1 MATIRWWRPAFRVC
15 VCSFVCGAAVAQQ
28 AHSPGSRSIQ
38 HAQQRSRSFLVQR
51 GVFTRGQSPAELLAQ
66 ARLHE
71 KHLASN
77 DTSGTGTATWTSV
90 GPSAIQAAAFGLVS
104 GRVTSIAVDPGDTSG
119 NTVYVGTTGGG
130 VWKSTNAAG
139 PQGSVT
145 FTPLT
150 DTLPAS
156 PNCTRPV
163 ISSLSIGALTV
174 QPGGTGVILA
184 GTGDPNDALDS
195 YYGEGILRSTD
206 GGQTW
211 CTISQA
217 ADNLLRTYS
226 FVGEGFA
233 GFAWSTQNTSL
244 VVAAVAESAEGV
256 AVHAE
261 SQSASSFAGLY
272 YSTNAGLTW
281 HLAEIQDGPGMVI
294 QSANQSPLGA
304 TGNSA
309 TSVTWNPV
317 RKRFYAAVRYHG
329 YYESNDGVTWTR
341 LQNQPGTGLY
351 QAQCPANP
359 NSTGSEQCPIFRGT
373 VTAQPVTGDLFAISV
388 DNNNVDQGLWRDA
401 CNVNSGACASST
413 VTFSQQIGDAAIESS
428 GKIPQ
433 GDYDLSLAAVPALS
447 DTLLFVGAKDL
458 YKCSLLNNCIWRN
471 TTNTDGCASAQVAP
485 SQHAIE
491 ATFGVNGLMYFGT
504 DGGLWRTTDAVN
516 QQQSVCSS
524 DDASHFQNLNSG
536 LGPISEVGTFS
547 VDPQNPD
554 VMMAALGGFGTAA
567 LSGSGTSWTLAVP
580 GEGDNNQIDPQ
591 NSQNWYATSAPA
603 GSSPFI
609 ESCSSGSACAT
620 SGQWNAAIG
629 SGQIGDDLTGPVV
642 PWILDPQNTANI
654 IIGTC
659 RVWRGLASGQSW
671 TQGNLLSNP
680 LDNDQQNS
688 YCNGN
693 ALIRSLAASGG
704 SGNTEIIYAGMAG
717 WADGG
722 ASVAGHLYAAT
733 VPASGGLVTWNDL
746 TQSPIINGQGNTF
759 NAGGFDISSIYVD
772 PHDASGN
779 TVYVTR
785 QGFITPGVY
794 GALVYRSVD
803 GGASWISLATN
814 LPDAPANSILVDPN
828 DANTVYVAT
837 DTGVYATRNII
848 ACTNTSNSCWTPL
861 GSGLPLS
868 PVTQL
873 RYVSSGSTQVLL
885 ASTYGRGIWQ
895 IPLLTSG
902 TQPTTATLTPSALTF
917 TGQTQNT
924 VSSPQ
929 TITVTNTGPISL
941 SITSISASQ
950 DFLEN
955 DNCSQPVPS
964 GSTCNIQVSFAPQKV
979 GAAQG
984 TLTVFGNLPG
994 GQITAM
1000 LSGTGLA
1007 PGNLVVVPG
1016 SLNFGDAV
1024 VGTTTSPKDIT
1035 ISNTGGVSVNLQQPA
1050 MTGDFQMI
1058 ANTCGTSLA
1067 ANTGC
1072 TVAIAFSPAASGARN
1087 GTFSIGN
1094 GSSTQTVLLTGN
1106 GQTPATAQLS
1116 ATSLN
1121 FSTPVTVGTVSNPQ
1135 TTTLTNTGDA
1145 ALAQIEVTPG
1155 GDFLVQNN
1163 CPALLPGHT
1172 SCALVVTFAPKQAG
1186 AETGNLTISTALGV
1200 QMVALSGKGLAPAG
1214 VSLLPASI
1222 DFGGQGVKI
1231 TSGKHSVTLTNNGGV
1246 PLTGLSFAVTGTDF
1260 SIADSTCQSG
1270 STLAPG
1276 SACMFD
1282 LTFTPMQTQSRN
1294 GTLMVNATQLSA
1306 PYTVPLSGT
1315 GEDFSISVV
1324 GQTSQV
1330 IVNGQSAA
1338 YQVQIT
1344 SVDGS
1349 SGPVQVSCSGLP
1361 QNATCTS
1368 GLAAGATL
1376 TGSASMTATV
1386 TIATGVST
1394 SAAIRWPQT
1403 MAMAFAFLPCIFISR
1418 KRKYLLRLW
1427 TMCIVSLVLLV
1438 STACGTSAS
1447 GGSGSAPGTPT
1458 GSTPSNTYTI
1468 NINATLDG
1476 LTKSAAVQLT
1486 VQ

>member
-1 MATIRWWRPAFRVC
+1 MATIQWWRPALWAC

-28 AHSPGSRSIQ
+28 AHSLGSRTIQ
-38 HAQQRSRSFLVQR
+38 RAQQRSRGFLAQR
-51 GVFTRGQSPAELLAQ
+51 GVFTRGQSPAQLLAQ
-66 ARLHE
+66 ARLQD
-71 KHLASN
+71 KHPAPN
-77 DTSGTGTATWTSV
+77 DISGTGAAAAWTSV
-90 GPSAIQAAAFGLVS
+90 GPSAIQTAAFGLVS
-104 GRVTSIAVDPGDTSG
+104 GRVTSIAVDPADTSG

-150 DTLPAS
+150 DTLPTSA
-156 PNCTRPV
+156 NCTRPV
-163 ISSLSIGALTV
+163 VSSLSIGALTV

-195 YYGEGILRSTD
+195 YYGEGVLRSTD

-233 GFAWSTQNTSL
+233 GFAWSTQNIGL
-244 VVAAVAESAEGV
+244 VVAAVAKSAVGF
-256 AVHAE
+256 AVKAE
-261 SQSASSFAGLY
+261 SMSAGSFAGLY
-272 YSTNAGLTW
+272 YSQDAGLTW
-281 HLAEIQDGPGMVI
+281 HLATITDGPGMDI
-294 QSANQSPLGA
+294 QRPDRYFPG

-317 RKRFYAAVRYHG
+317 RQRFYAAVRYHG
-329 YYESNDGVTWTR
+329 YYESTDGITWTR

-351 QAQCPANP
+351 QAVCPANP
-359 NSTGSEQCPIFRGT
+359 NSTGSTQCPIFRGT
-373 VTAQPVTGDLFAISV
+373 VVSQPATGDLFAITV
-388 DNNNVDQGLWRDA
+388 DSGNADQGLWRDV
-401 CNVNSGACASST
+401 CNSNNGNCASST
-413 VTFSQQIGDAAIESS
+413 VTFSQRIDDAQIETG
-428 GKIPQ
+428 GGIPQ
-433 GDYDLSLAAVPALS
+433 GDYTLSLAAVPARV
-447 DTLLFVGAKDL
+447 DTLLFVGTKDI
-458 YKCSLLNNCIWRN
+458 YRCSLLNNCIWRN
-471 TTNTDGCASAQVAP
+471 TTNTDTCKSGQVAP

-491 ATFGVNGLMYFGT
+491 ATFGGNGLMYFGT
-504 DGGLWRTTDAVN
+504 DGGLWRTTDAVS

-567 LSGSGTSWTLAVP
+567 LSGSGTSWTLALP
-580 GEGDNNQIDPQ
+580 GEGDNNEIDPQ
-591 NSQNWYATSAPA
+591 NSQNWYATSAPT

-629 SGQIGDDLTGPVV
+629 SGQIGNDLTGPIV
-642 PWILDPQNTANI
+642 PWILDPQNPANI

-671 TQGNLLSNP
+671 TQGNLLGNP
-680 LDNDQQNS
+680 LDNDRQNS

-717 WADGG
+717 SADGG
-722 ASVAGHLYAAT
+722 ASVAGHLYSAI
-733 VPASGGLVTWNDL
+733 VPAPGGLVAWNDL
-746 TQSPIINGQGNTF
+746 TQSPIINGQGSTF

-803 GGASWISLATN
+803 GGAHWISLATN
-814 LPDAPANSILVDPN
+814 LPDVPANSILVDPN

-837 DTGVYATRNII
+837 DIGVYATRNII
-848 ACTNTSNSCWTPL
+848 SCTNTSNPCWAPL
-861 GSGLPLS
+861 GSGLPFA

-895 IPLLTSG
+895 VPLLTSG
-902 TQPTTATLTPSALTF
+902 AQPTTATLTPPSLTF

-929 TITVTNTGPISL
+929 TMTVTNTGPISL
-941 SITSISASQ
+941 SITSISAGQ

-955 DNCSQPVPS
+955 DNCSQPVAP

-979 GAAQG
+979 GAVQS
-984 TLTVFGNLPG
+984 TLTVFGNFPG
-994 GQITAM
+994 GQITAA

-1007 PGNLVVVPG
+1007 PGNVQVVPG
-1016 SLNFGDAV
+1016 SLNFGNAI
-1024 VGTTTSPKDIT
+1024 VGKTTPAQNVTV
-1035 ISNTGGVSVNLQQPA
+1035 SNTGGTSVNLQQPA
-1050 MTGDFQMI
+1050 ITGDFQII
-1058 ANTCGTSLA
+1058 ANTCGTALPSD
-1067 ANTGC
+1067 TGC
-1072 TVAIAFSPAASGARN
+1072 TIAIAFSPAASGIRN

-1094 GSSTQTVLLTGN
+1094 GSSMQTVMLTGN

-1121 FSTPVTVGTVSNPQ
+1121 FSTPVTVGTVSSPQ

-1145 ALAQIEVTPG
+1145 ALAQIEVMPG

-1163 CPALLPGHT
+1163 CPALLPGHA
-1172 SCALVVTFAPKQAG
+1172 SCPLVVTFAPKQVG
-1186 AETGNLTISTALGV
+1186 AETGSLTISTALGM
-1200 QMVALSGKGLAPAG
+1200 QMVALSGTGLAPAG

-1222 DFGGQGVKI
+1222 NFGGQGVTV
-1231 TSGKHSVTLTNNGGV
+1231 TSSKHSVTLTNNGGV
-1246 PLTGLSFAVTGTDF
+1246 PLTGLSFAVTGTGF
-1260 SIADSTCQSG
+1260 AIAGSTCQSG
-1270 STLAPG
+1270 RTLAVG

-1282 LTFTPMQTQSRN
+1282 LTFTPTQTQSRT
-1294 GTLMVNATQLSA
+1294 GALMVNATQLSA

-1315 GEDFSISVV
+1315 GEDFNISVV
-1324 GQTSQV
+1324 GKTSQV

-1361 QNATCTS
+1361 QNATCAS
-1368 GLAAGATL
+1368 GLAAGAML

-1403 MAMAFAFLPCIFISR
+1403 MAMAFALLPCIFISR

-1427 TMCIVSLVLLV
+1427 MMCIVSLVLLV